1 MCQQLEELLV
11 CCSSAC
17 RSDEHGIRL
26 PLLRLIPTPN
36 PFYVLCQK
44 ASQMGYRPDAN
55 CLGRLVLSQRPDQCP
70 DYRAAPDAK
79 TNNILSWTASRD
91 IMTRSNF
98 PTHIHCAACL
108 GIGHG
113 GVVNI
118 QPAYMQPIGQKG
130 AMPLHITMNVTGVRN
145 RWIRGE
151 WTCCSKGECQP
162 GNLCE
167 YRAAAVVAAMQQKEL
182 ARERAR
188 SEEQARQEAAL
199 ALFDLSQSG
208 TTFPTQAPRPP
219 QAPQTA
225 PSEPAVD
232 PGDGMEFEYDIPR
245 ADAPAP
251 FDNVI
256 DDDANQAQADNG
268 EGSSSDAQPKP
279 FGVAEN
285 GEVIYDCIVVRD
297 PCMDGCEKCNFG
309 KNKRRRHQ

>member
-11 CCSSAC
+11 CCSSVC
-17 RSDEHGIRL
+17 RSEEEHGIRL
-26 PLLRLIPTPN
+26 PLLRLIPTPDA
-36 PFYVLCQK
+36 FYVLCQK

-118 QPAYMQPIGQKG
+118 QPAYMQPIGQTG

-162 GNLCE
+162 GNLFKL
-167 YRAAAVVAAMQQKEL
+167 VLFFLPKHL
-182 ARERAR
+182 ALPKPLNLSLQSRQLIQRMAWILNMTSRAR
-188 SEEQARQEAAL
+188 IL
-199 ALFDLSQSG
+199 
-208 TTFPTQAPRPP
+208 
-219 QAPQTA
+219 
-225 PSEPAVD
+225 
-232 PGDGMEFEYDIPR
+232 
-245 ADAPAP
+245 
-251 FDNVI
+251 
-256 DDDANQAQADNG
+256 
-268 EGSSSDAQPKP
+268 
-279 FGVAEN
+279 
-285 GEVIYDCIVVRD
+285 
-297 PCMDGCEKCNFG
+297 
-309 KNKRRRHQ
+309 RRLLMM